1 VIEPLRVHFQ
11 RAVLIVWLTAAGAL
25 SQTPPQSG
33 GTPTPPVPA
42 TPSSPAQTTPPID
55 KNAPEITQKEAPA
68 VFKTRVD
75 MVSVPVVVRDSKG
88 HVVGTLTKENFQVF
102 DRGKPQEIVRF
113 IVEKTGEQTAKAAK
127 TADASPT
134 QGEPAG
140 MPDVPERF
148 LAYLFDDMHLPFED
162 LVRSRDAAGRQLAKL
177 AKTDRAAIYTTSGQN
192 QVDFTDDIDKLQ
204 ADLLLIRNRSISD
217 PSGMP
222 QCPDISY
229 YMADRIINYD
239 DSQALSLATQ
249 DAMACLGLPAQ
260 AQQAAQSIAQGV
272 AQQVFAMGQ
281 QETHVS
287 LAVLKDVV
295 RRMSAMPG
303 QRIIVL
309 ISPGFISPIE
319 YESDKSDILD
329 RAIKAN
335 VVINSL
341 DARGLWVDPT
351 LDASRPN
358 STSTPAFLILKQQ
371 YDRLSAHAQSD
382 VLAEMADGTGGS
394 FFENNNDLDQG
405 MRQLA
410 GAPEY
415 HYVIAFA
422 PQNLKLDGSFHAL
435 KVTVKTNPPLS
446 LNIQARKGYY
456 APKKASNAEETAKA
470 EIEESVFSRDELSE
484 LPVELHTQF
493 FKASEKDAT
502 ISVVCRMDPRHIQFK
517 KADGRNINVLTVVS
531 AVFDRNGN
539 FLSGIEKTVDLKMK
553 DETLAKL
560 MTTGVMT
567 VKTNFSV
574 PPGSYMIRLVVRDSE
589 GQMMSALNGAV
600 AIP

>member
-1 VIEPLRVHFQ
+1 MQQ
-11 RAVLIVWLTAAGAL
+11 RASFSCAGVIVWLTAAGAL

-33 GTPTPPVPA
+33 GAPTPPVPA
-42 TPSSPAQTTPPID
+42 TAPSPAQTTPPID
-55 KNAPEITQKEAPA
+55 KNAPEITQKDAPA

-75 MVSVPVVVRDSKG
+75 MVSVPVVVRDTKG

-102 DRGKPQEIVRF
+102 DKGKPQEIIRF
-113 IVEKTGEQTAKAAK
+113 TVEKSGEQTAKAAK
-127 TADASPT
+127 TVDAIPIE
-134 QGEPAG
+134 GEPAG
-140 MPDVPERF
+140 MPDIPERF
-148 LAYLFDDMHLPFED
+148 LVYLFDDMHLPFED

-204 ADLLLIRNRSISD
+204 ADLLLIRNRSLSA
-217 PSGMP
+217 PAGMP

-229 YMADRIINYD
+229 YMADRITNYD
-239 DSQALSLATQ
+239 DSSVLALAVQ

-260 AQQAAQSIAQGV
+260 AQSAAQMQAMSA
-272 AQQVFAMGQ
+272 AQQAFATGQ
-281 QETHVS
+281 QETHVT

-309 ISPGFISPIE
+309 ISPGFLAPTE
-319 YESDKSDILD
+319 YQSDESDILD

-341 DARGLWVDPT
+341 DARGLWTDPM

-358 STSTPAFLILKQQ
+358 STSTPAFLIAKQQ
-371 YDRLSAHAQSD
+371 FDRTAAFVQSD
-382 VLAEMADGTGGS
+382 VLAEMADGTGGK

-405 MRQLA
+405 MSQLA
-410 GAPEY
+410 AAPEY
-415 HYVIAFA
+415 HYVIAFS
-422 PQNLKLDGSFHAL
+422 PQNLKLDGSYHTL
-435 KVTVKTNPPLS
+435 KVTVKTTPPVS
-446 LNIQARKGYY
+446 FNIQARKGYY

-502 ISVVCRMDPRHIQFK
+502 ISVVCRMDPRHFQFK
-517 KADGRNINVLTVVS
+517 KADGRNSNVLTVVS

-539 FLSGIEKTVDLKMK
+539 FLSGIEKTVDLKIK

-589 GQMMSALNGAV
+589 GQLMSALNGAV